1 MITKPNIIEKAAI
14 NNRNTFADIYP
25 NSITFPDLMSLYDSN
40 LSYESKKKKLR
51 TSINNINRQLN
62 LEFNKESIQ
71 LIEERDEMDL
81 RIKRLKID
89 FKRTRS

>member
-1 MITKPNIIEKAAI
+1 MAH
-14 NNRNTFADIYP
+14 
-25 NSITFPDLMSLYDSN
+25 YDSN

-51 TSINNINRQLN
+51 TSINNINRQLSF
-62 LEFNKESIQ
+62 EFKKEPIE